1 MRVESAEK
9 KIGQYEREIRSY
21 IYDSFVWR
29 HIAEP
34 IIDEDKLAVFL
45 AILSHSD
52 VEEQS
57 LTNYILSIMLMQIA
71 LDTHENVTNDMNK
84 EDSLELKK
92 RQLTILAGDYYSGLY
107 YHILARTEDVCFIK
121 EFSQGIQAINESK
134 VELYKSK
141 EASAAFL
148 FSHMESIET
157 ALAEKTAAYFGR
169 ECNMPFFKDFL
180 LLKRVNREFA
190 LLESLEY
197 RQQKVPSYYS
207 AMLLPPFLNGV
218 EDIQNRMEQGLQSVD
233 CEDMAERARKVLAE
247 SRGHINNMMGKGLFG

>member
-9 KIGQYEREIRSY
+9 KIVQYEREIRSH

-29 HIAEP
+29 HIEEP
-34 IIDEDKLAVFL
+34 VIDEDKLAVFL

-84 EDSLELKK
+84 EDSHELRK

-107 YHILARTEDVCFIK
+107 YHILARTEDVSFIK
-121 EFSQGIQAINESK
+121 EFSRGIQVINESK
-134 VELYKSK
+134 VELYRSK
-141 EASAAFL
+141 EASAEFL

-157 ALAEKTAAYFGR
+157 VLAEKTAAYFDR
-169 ECNMPFFKDFL
+169 ECNMSFFKDFL
-180 LLKRVNREFA
+180 LLKRVNQELA

-197 RQQKVPSYYS
+197 RKQEVPSYYS

-218 EDIQNRMEQGLQSVD
+218 EDIQNRMEKGIQAVE
-233 CEDMAERARKVLAE
+233 CEDMANRARKVLAE
-247 SRGHINNMMGKGLFG
+247 SRGHINNMMEKGLFG